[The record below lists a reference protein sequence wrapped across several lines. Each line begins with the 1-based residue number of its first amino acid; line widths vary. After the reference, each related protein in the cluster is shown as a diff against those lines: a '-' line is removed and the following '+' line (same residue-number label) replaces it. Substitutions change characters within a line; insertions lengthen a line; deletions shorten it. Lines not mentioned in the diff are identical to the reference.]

1 MARRSPVD
9 FHNFWGT
16 ISPSTNAAWVAGSL
30 PNEGAFSVLPPYY
43 GNSNVQ
49 IGDFAYVT
57 AANTFYVCTVAGTA
71 GAGGATWVQIT
82 TGAATID
89 RFAPKY
95 LVGNTA
101 NGDSPTAYSLDGFQ
115 YIPDPGDGT
124 GIQTALG
131 AAAAVPG
138 DVWIRPGT
146 YDLSLNPGA
155 VVCPM
160 VVPPGVLVQGAGGG
174 ETASGGGATTIKSQA
189 GPFSQEIFTL
199 GAGCSVLN
207 MNLQANG
214 TSEYATGLPYALLKI
229 TGGGCILDGVTFDLF
244 TQDVTVGLRY
254 AVLVDTIGVDPLPVA
269 SFENLYVRAENQ
281 TTPSSNTPTSC
292 IKLNEGQVSFRS
304 VTCLGGDVGFEVD
317 NQNADPAAGG
327 CVLFGQDVYC
337 VGWIQSGVWYHQAPL
352 PGVPGAVRIATGILV
367 GPGSTGT
374 SCARLQGGTH
384 VLRNNVLYL
393 GEYGALVDPPAG
405 VSATAQ
411 IVGCLISDFSSLP
424 TSVGIQL
431 SSRGDGPVINTVVTD
446 CEITTQAAGILVENL
461 DSTGI
466 SLSGNSITTG
476 LITGSDPIKI
486 TDADVVSARGNT
498 ITQTDG
504 ASITS
509 AISAFG
515 AEHFTVVDNLIES
528 DGRQGITTDIA
539 STRATVTG
547 NDVTLTAAGS
557 QSCYAINGDRS
568 VVANNIGR
576 YLGAGAGESA
586 PGVSVFSDY
595 CTILGNTIEMVVG
608 ETSQPAFRITGD
620 RNACSTNVGGVDT
633 TPVASIEVSG
643 DNNTVGFNVCNTTPP
658 VTNTGA
664 GNEVAHNI

>member
-1 MARRSPVD
+1 MALRSPVK
-9 FHNFWGT
+9 FHNYWGT
-16 ISPSTNAAWVAGSL
+16 ANPVTGVPWEYSPTPNL
-30 PNEGAFSVLPPYY
+30 PNQGAVPVFSTPNLQAGDFLYVPDPGPGTSKGAFYLCQDPGLPA
-43 GNSNVQ
+43 Q
-49 IGDFAYVT
+49 
-57 AANTFYVCTVAGTA
+57 ANAV
-71 GAGGATWVQIT
+71 WVPINP
-82 TGAATID
+82 D
-89 RFAPKY
+89 HFAPKY
-95 LVGNTA
+95 LIGNVPA
-101 NGDSPTAYSLDGFQ
+101 GDSPLATDNAGFV
-115 YIPDPGDGT
+115 YLPDPGDGSA
-124 GIQTALG
+124 IQDALALIV
-131 AAAAVPG
+131 AAG
-138 DVWIRPGT
+138 DAGDIWIRPGT
-146 YDLSLNPGA
+146 YDLSVNPG
-155 VVCPM
+155 VVSPM
-160 VVPPGVLVQGAGGG
+160 VVPDGVLIQGAG
-174 ETASGGGATTIKSQA
+174 SGATTILSKTSPDSQ
-189 GPFSQEIFTL
+189 QIFEL

-214 TSEYATGLPYALLKI
+214 TSTYAPGLPYALLKI
-229 TGGGCILDGVTFDLF
+229 TGGGCILDGVTFDLL

-254 AVLVDTIGVDPLPVA
+254 AVLVDTIGVSALPVG
-269 SFENLYVRAENQ
+269 SFENLYIRADSQ
-281 TTPSSNTPTSC
+281 TTVNTPTSC

-304 VTCLGGDVGFEVD
+304 VTCFGGDVGFEVD

-327 CVLFGQDVYC
+327 CVMFGQDVYC
-337 VGWIQSGVWYHQAPL
+337 VNWTTSGIWYHQAVT
-352 PGVPGAVRIATGILV
+352 PGAQGAVRIATGIFV
-367 GPGSTGT
+367 GTGTAGT

-393 GEYGALVDPPAG
+393 GQYGVLMDPPAA

-411 IVGCLISDFSSLP
+411 IIGCSITDFGLLP
-424 TSVGIQL
+424 SSVGVQL
-431 SSRGDGPVINTVVTD
+431 AFVNGGPVINTPVTD
-446 CEITTQAAGILVENL
+446 CEITTQTAGILVENE

-476 LITGSDPIKI
+476 VITGSDPIKI

-504 ASITS
+504 ASVTS

-528 DGRQGITTDIA
+528 DGLQGISTDIA

-547 NDVTLTAAGS
+547 NDVTLTAADS

-576 YLGAGAGESA
+576 YLGAGTGQLA
-586 PGVSVFSDY
+586 PGVSVSSDY

-608 ETSQPAFRITGD
+608 ETSQPAFRILGN

-633 TPVASIEVSG
+633 SPVASIEVSG

>member
-1 MARRSPVD
+1 
-9 FHNFWGT
+9 
-16 ISPSTNAAWVAGSL
+16 
-30 PNEGAFSVLPPYY
+30 
-43 GNSNVQ
+43 
-49 IGDFAYVT
+49 
-57 AANTFYVCTVAGTA
+57 
-71 GAGGATWVQIT
+71 
-82 TGAATID
+82 
-89 RFAPKY
+89 
-95 LVGNTA
+95 
-101 NGDSPTAYSLDGFQ
+101 
-115 YIPDPGDGT
+115 
-124 GIQTALG
+124 
-131 AAAAVPG
+131 
-138 DVWIRPGT
+138 
-146 YDLSLNPGA
+146 
-155 VVCPM
+155 M

-214 TSEYATGLPYALLKI
+214 TSEYTAGDPYALLKI
-229 TGGGCILDGVTFDLF
+229 TGSGCILDGVTFDLF

-254 AVLVDTIGVDPLPVA
+254 AVLVDTIGVDPLPVS
-269 SFENLYVRAENQ
+269 SFENLYVMAESQ
-281 TTPSSNTPTSC
+281 TTPVNTPTSC

-317 NQNADPAAGG
+317 NQNPDPAAGG

-337 VGWIQSGVWYHQAPL
+337 VGWTQSGVWYHQTGRAAAQ
-352 PGVPGAVRIATGILV
+352 GAVRIATGIFV
-367 GPGSTGT
+367 GPGKTGT
-374 SCARLQGGTH
+374 SAARLQGGTH

-393 GEYGALVDPPAG
+393 AEYGVLVDPP
-405 VSATAQ
+405 SNLNATAQ
-411 IVGCLISDFSSLP
+411 IIGCLINDFGTIAIAS
-424 TSVGIQL
+424 SVGVQL
-431 SSRGDGPVINTVVTD
+431 AFGNGGPVINTPVTD
-446 CEITTQAAGILVENL
+446 CEITTQAAGILVENTG
-461 DSTGI
+461 STGI

-476 LITGSDPIKI
+476 LITGSNPIKI

-504 ASITS
+504 TPVTS

-515 AEHFTVVDNLIES
+515 AEHFTVVDNLIAS
-528 DGRQGITTDIA
+528 DSRNGISTDAA

-547 NDVTLTAAGS
+547 NDVTLTATGS

-576 YLGAGAGESA
+576 YLGLGTGQVA

-608 ETSQPAFRITGD
+608 GTSQPAFRILGD

-633 TPVASIEVSG
+633 SPVASIEVSG

>member
-1 MARRSPVD
+1 MARRSPVE
-9 FHNFWGT
+9 FHNYWGT
-16 ISPSTNAAWVAGSL
+16 ANPVTGVPWEYSPTPNL
-30 PNEGAFSVLPPYY
+30 PNQGAVPVFSTPNLQAGDFLYVPDPGPGTSKGAFYLCQDPGLAGP
-43 GNSNVQ
+43 
-49 IGDFAYVT
+49 
-57 AANTFYVCTVAGTA
+57 ANAV
-71 GAGGATWVQIT
+71 WVPINP
-82 TGAATID
+82 D
-89 RFAPKY
+89 HFAPKY
-95 LVGNTA
+95 LIGNVPA
-101 NGDSPTAYSLDGFQ
+101 GDSPLATDNAGFV
-115 YIPDPGDGT
+115 YLPDPGDGSA
-124 GIQTALG
+124 IQDALALIV
-131 AAAAVPG
+131 AAG
-138 DVWIRPGT
+138 DAGDIWIRPGT
-146 YDLSLNPGA
+146 YDLSVNPG
-155 VVCPM
+155 VVSPM
-160 VVPPGVLVQGAGGG
+160 VVPDGVLIQGAG
-174 ETASGGGATTIKSQA
+174 SGATIILSKTAPDSQ
-189 GPFSQEIFTL
+189 QIFEV

-214 TSEYATGLPYALLKI
+214 TSEYALGTPYALLKI
-229 TGGGCILDGVTFDLF
+229 TGGGCILDGVTFDLL

-269 SFENLYVRAENQ
+269 SFENLYVKAESQ
-281 TTPSSNTPTSC
+281 TTPINTPTSC

-304 VTCLGGDVGFEVD
+304 VTCIGGDVGFEVD
-317 NQNADPAAGG
+317 NQNLDPGAGG

-337 VGWIQSGVWYHQAPL
+337 VGWTQSGVWYHQAVA
-352 PGVPGAVRIATGILV
+352 PGVPGAVRIATGIFV
-367 GPGSTGT
+367 GPSLAGT
-374 SCARLQGGTH
+374 SCARIQGGTH

-393 GEYGALVDPPAG
+393 GEYGVLMDPPAT

-411 IVGCLISDFSSLP
+411 IVGCSITDFGLLP
-424 TSVGIQL
+424 SSVGVQL
-431 SSRGDGPVINTVVTD
+431 AFVNGGPVINTPVTD
-446 CEITTQAAGILVENL
+446 CEITTQTAGILVENE

-476 LITGSDPIKI
+476 VITGSDPIKI

-504 ASITS
+504 ASVTS

-528 DGRQGITTDIA
+528 DGLQGIGTDVA

-576 YLGAGAGESA
+576 YLGAGTGQLA
-586 PGVSVFSDY
+586 PGVSVSSDY

-608 ETSQPAFRITGD
+608 QTSQPAFRILGD

-633 TPVASIEVSG
+633 SPVASIEVSG

-658 VTNTGA
+658 VTDTGA

>member
-1 MARRSPVD
+1 VARRSFVE

-16 ISPSTNAAWVAGSL
+16 ISPSTSAAWVAGSL
-30 PNEGAFSVLPPYY
+30 PNEGAAGPSPYY

-57 AANTFYVCTVAGTA
+57 TANTFYVCTVAGTA
-71 GAGGATWVQIT
+71 AGGGATWVQIT

-95 LVGNTA
+95 LVGNIA
-101 NGDSPTAYSLDGFQ
+101 NGDSPTAYSLNGFQ

-131 AAAAVPG
+131 AAAAVHG

-214 TSEYATGLPYALLKI
+214 TSEYTSGDPYALLKI

-254 AVLVDTIGVDPLPVA
+254 AVLVDTVGVSALPIG
-269 SFENLYVRAENQ
+269 SFENLYVRADGQ
-281 TTPSSNTPTSC
+281 TTPENTPTSC

-304 VTCLGGDVGFEVD
+304 VTCFGGDVGFEVD
-317 NQNADPAAGG
+317 NQNPDPAAGG

-337 VGWIQSGVWYHQAPL
+337 VNWTTSGIWYHQTGRAAAQ
-352 PGVPGAVRIATGILV
+352 GAVRIATGIFV
-367 GPGSTGT
+367 GTGKTGT
-374 SCARLQGGTH
+374 SAARLQGGTH

-393 GEYGALVDPPAG
+393 AEYGVLVDPPSG
-405 VSATAQ
+405 LNATAQ
-411 IVGCLISDFSSLP
+411 IIGCLINDFGGTTS
-424 TSVGIQL
+424 SVGVQL
-431 SSRGDGPVINTVVTD
+431 AFGSGGPVINTPVTD
-446 CEITTQAAGILVENL
+446 CEITTQAAGILVENTG
-461 DSTGI
+461 STGI

-498 ITQTDG
+498 ITQTDL
-504 ASITS
+504 ASVTS

-515 AEHFTVVDNLIES
+515 AEHFTVVDNLIAS
-528 DGRQGITTDIA
+528 DGLNGISTDAA

-547 NDVTLTAAGS
+547 NDVTLTLASSA
-557 QSCYAINGDRS
+557 SCYEIAGDRS

-576 YLGAGAGESA
+576 YLGATSGQVA
-586 PGVSVFSDY
+586 PGVSVSSDY
-595 CTILGNTIEMVVG
+595 CTVLGNTIEMVVG
-608 ETSQPAFRITGD
+608 ETSQPAFRILGD

-633 TPVASIEVSG
+633 SPVASIEVSG